1 MNQRAMCIELALSKI
16 AFSNVSGDALRLVMM
31 VVYASVVANT
41 ARHEA
46 RNKEGHLQTSST

>member
-1 MNQRAMCIELALSKI
+1 MCIELAELKI
-16 AFSNVSGDALRLVMM
+16 AFSNVSGDALRLAMM

-46 RNKEGHLQTSST
+46 LNRAGHLQTSST

>member
-1 MNQRAMCIELALSKI
+1 MCIELALLKI
-16 AFSNVSGDALRLVMM
+16 AFSNVSEDALKLVMV

-46 RNKEGHLQTSST
+46 YVPKGHLQTSST